1 MTTEKMNVHRA
12 LSELK
17 VLDDRISDAINRT
30 HFCTAAKHSA
40 TKLDGMSLSDYKEN
54 TKSNYQKTMD
64 LIRRR
69 DALKRAVVNF
79 KAETK
84 VYVAG
89 ETMTVAE
96 AIDKKNYGV
105 SYLKSVLRR
114 MSVDYENAIRAI
126 AQNSGD
132 ALEKRAEQF
141 ILSMISAQPKDAK
154 MSIDDDSMQKTREEY
169 IKNNTYDLIDPIGI
183 VKAMDDLRETISDF
197 ESEVDAVLSTSNA
210 VTEIEI
216 SY

>member
-17 VLDDRISDAINRT
+17 VLDDRIDDAINRT
-30 HFCTAAKHSA
+30 HLCVAAKHSA

-54 TKSNYQKTMD
+54 IKSNYQKTMD
-64 LIRRR
+64 LIHRR
-69 DALKRAVVNF
+69 DALKRAVVNSN
-79 KAETK
+79 AETT
-84 VYVAG
+84 VTVAG

-96 AIDKKNYGV
+96 AIDKKNHGV
-105 SYLKSVLRR
+105 CYLKTVLRR
-114 MSVDYENAIRAI
+114 MSVDYENAMRTIN
-126 AQNSGD
+126 QHSGD
-132 ALEKRAEQF
+132 YLEKAAEQYV
-141 ILSMISAQPKDAK
+141 LSIIASLPKDSK
-154 MSIDDDSMQKTREEY
+154 LGVDDELMKANRKNY
-169 IKNNTYDLIDPIGI
+169 IENNTYDLIDPINI
-183 VKAMDDLRETISDF
+183 VKTMDDLRETISAF

>member
-17 VLDDRISDAINRT
+17 VLDDRIDDAINRT
-30 HFCTAAKHSA
+30 HLCVAAKHSV

-54 TKSNYQKTMD
+54 IKSNYQKTMD

-69 DALKRAVVNF
+69 DALKRAVVNSN
-79 KAETK
+79 AEKK
-84 VYVAG
+84 VNVAG

-96 AIDKKNYGV
+96 AIDKKNHGV
-105 SYLKSVLRR
+105 RYLKSVLRR

-169 IKNNTYDLIDPIGI
+169 IKNNTYDLIDPISI